1 MTSLSFAWH
10 LRQDCCLGAPWLSHL
25 FEPGRSHLCVSCRH
39 ILTGK
44 NPADCCCLLQMAN
57 MSGRTGAAVNMT
69 GLSMTQLTDA
79 LRNGSVFVSAQVSL
93 RVFLNLVSNPPLLG
107 HHPCPLP
114 DSAAAK
120 DAQRQQVA
128 ERQGPYL
135 GTRPN
140 LSSLSI
146 LVISL
151 TADFP
156 ACNDAA
162 MAPVSWSGRTA
173 LQALSGCVLAMHA
186 ACHRLRQRCPA
197 CCTCVCA
204 TAGHVF

>member
-1 MTSLSFAWH
+1 MCVLQTRSDRENST
-10 LRQDCCLGAPWLSHL
+10 DC
-25 FEPGRSHLCVSCRH
+25 R
-39 ILTGK
+39 
-44 NPADCCCLLQMAN
+44 CLLQMAN
-57 MSGRTGAAVNMT
+57 MSGQTGAAVNMT

-93 RVFLNLVSNPPLLG
+93 RVSLNLVSNPPLLG
-107 HHPCPLP
+107 HHLCPLP

-146 LVISL
+146 LVISP
-151 TADFP
+151 APDFP

-162 MAPVSWSGRTA
+162 TATVSWPAGLQWVCVGHVCWECDWPRQPLHAAPV
-173 LQALSGCVLAMHA
+173 
-186 ACHRLRQRCPA
+186 
-197 CCTCVCA
+197 VCA
-204 TAGHVF
+204 TAGHMFRD